1 MLGDLRG
8 GTGGGN
14 IAQILSDFIV
24 YLYKILKNKEM
35 FKKKDASLNTC
46 AEVL

>member
-24 YLYKILKNKEM
+24 YLYKILKNKETT
-35 FKKKDASLNTC
+35 FKTISVRKRTGP
-46 AEVL
+46 